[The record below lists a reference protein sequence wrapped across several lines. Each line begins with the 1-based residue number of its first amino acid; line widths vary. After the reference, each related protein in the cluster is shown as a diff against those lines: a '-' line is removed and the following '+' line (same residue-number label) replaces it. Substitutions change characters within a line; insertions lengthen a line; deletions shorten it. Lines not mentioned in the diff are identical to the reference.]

1 MNSELMKFQ
10 KLFSAYFVLRSLA
23 ILGILYGSVGLV
35 LAVSEW
41 WQIAIVADPNDIASY
56 HFGSEV
62 MTYHGGWHYASA
74 NVYAWSALVEGF
86 VFATA
91 LWLLVIAWRIYSWRY
106 LLGAVALF
114 IAIIFVVNL

>member
-1 MNSELMKFQ
+1 MKFQ
-10 KLFSAYFVLRSLA
+10 KLYSGNFALRTLTG
-23 ILGILYGSVGLV
+23 LGILYGSVGVV

-41 WQIAIVADPNDIASY
+41 WQIAIVADPDNIAGY
-56 HFGSEV
+56 NFGSEA
-62 MTYHGGWHYASA
+62 MIANGGWHYASA

-106 LLGAVALF
+106 LLGAVAIF
-114 IAIIFVVNL
+114 IAIILVVNL

>member
-1 MNSELMKFQ
+1 MNSEFMKFQ

-23 ILGILYGSVGLV
+23 VLGILYGSVGLV

-62 MTYHGGWHYASA
+62 MTYRGGWHYASA

>member
-1 MNSELMKFQ
+1 MNSQFMSFR
-10 KLFSAYFVLRSLA
+10 KLYSAEFALRTLAVL
-23 ILGILYGSVGLV
+23 GMLYGSLGAI

-41 WQIAIVADPNDIASY
+41 WQIAIVADPNNIAGY
-56 HFGSEV
+56 NFGSEA
-62 MTYHGGWHYASA
+62 MMGTGGWHYASA

-91 LWLLVIAWRIYSWRY
+91 LWLLVIAWRTYSWRY
-106 LLGAVALF
+106 LLGAVAVF